1 MNNKTKK
8 LALMSLYISIA
19 LMLNIFE
26 NFLPTRYL
34 VPGAKL
40 GLANVITMI
49 SLLTLGKKDTIM
61 ILVIRV
67 LLGSIFGGGVSGFLY
82 SISGSI
88 FSFMSMTLIISLF
101 KDKISMIGISAT
113 GAFFHSVGQV
123 LMASIIIQNVR
134 IFSYL
139 PMLLFASIVTGV
151 FVGYTAKNT
160 VEFMVKIKKM
170 PVYNGKLM
178 DYYI

>member
-8 LALMSLYISIA
+8 LAIMSLYVSIA

-26 NFLPTRYL
+26 NFLPTRFI

-40 GLANVITMI
+40 GLANVITMV

-82 SISGSI
+82 SISGAI
-88 FSFMSMTLIISLF
+88 FSFLSMVFIITIF
-101 KDKISMIGISAT
+101 KDKITMIGVSAT

-123 LMASIIIQNVR
+123 VMASMIIQNVR

-139 PMLLFASIVTGV
+139 PMLLFASIFTGV
-151 FVGYTAKNT
+151 FIGFTAKNL
-160 VEFMVKIKKM
+160 VGFMIRIKKM
-170 PVYNGKLM
+170 PVYNGKIM
-178 DYYI
+178 SYYI

>member
-1 MNNKTKK
+1 MNNKTRKI
-8 LALMSLYISIA
+8 ALMSLYISIA

-40 GLANVITMI
+40 GLANVITML
-49 SLLTLGKKDTIM
+49 SLITLGKRDTMM
-61 ILVIRV
+61 ILFIRV

-82 SISGSI
+82 SVSGAI
-88 FSFMSMTLIISLF
+88 FSFMSMTLVIALF
-101 KDKISMIGISAT
+101 KSKISMIGISAT

-123 LMASIIIQNVR
+123 IMASMIIQNIR

-139 PMLLFASIVTGV
+139 PMLLFASIITGV
-151 FVGYTAKNT
+151 FIGYTAKNT
-160 VEFMVKIKKM
+160 VEFMVRIKKM
-170 PVYNGKLM
+170 PIYNDKLM
-178 DYYI
+178 NYYI